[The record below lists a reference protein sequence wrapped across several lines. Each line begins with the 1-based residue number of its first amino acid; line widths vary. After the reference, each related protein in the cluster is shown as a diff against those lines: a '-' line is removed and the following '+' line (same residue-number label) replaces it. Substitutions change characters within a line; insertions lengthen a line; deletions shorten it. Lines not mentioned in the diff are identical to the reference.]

1 MKKMMLLLLLAF
13 AGSAEIA
20 IYRSARL
27 YYRASGKIG
36 DPQDR
41 IHVLDKA
48 VAAFPLNDRAH
59 FELGKAYFEL
69 GINHLADIPLRNSF
83 FDQSYRSLIRSL
95 SLNPSSIQAHF
106 HLAQTV
112 QYMDFLSL
120 PAEISAFEEYKKS
133 ALLTGHNTQVYYE
146 VGKILLSRWPDLSAS
161 ERAFT
166 QDILK
171 TMLAGKDAGKLL
183 SLLQV
188 WAVNVNDY
196 SVLDKIIPRD
206 KEILRTIAQFMGE
219 RSLSLEERQK
229 KLAEAEALEF
239 NEARFNY
246 DAAGRDIRLFRLG
259 EAAEKLAAA
268 RDLLSGIRFYQDLTH
283 ETLIERGEFE
293 ALSQNVRL
301 ALAECRIEETGRFE
315 EAEDDLLKY
324 LESERDVAAVARL
337 EGWLVD
343 RGLIDGGLDSDMKDF
358 RRLFFHILLSFKQN
372 RYRDISRVGDILR
385 RSFLVVPPAMVKDYV
400 KVLQIIGDSYQK
412 LDYIYEAE
420 SFYQK
425 ALEIEP
431 DNLEA
436 LSRLLRSQERM
447 NKEQNQ
453 REIEARIRKLTT
465 MGETVFEN
473 LRIGKG
479 QRHALPLVAAGG
491 KLDVVIEF
499 ENTEPAP
506 FVSIVFNGRV
516 VWERYLRG
524 SGCAFSVEPV
534 VGENRLQ
541 ILPVNRDVT
550 VRKMIVALHSGTGI
564 PGGIEGGGEFRISE
578 LFKKT

>member
-1 MKKMMLLLLLAF
+1 MKKLMLLLLLAF

-20 IYRSARL
+20 IYRSVHL
-27 YYRASGKIG
+27 YNQATGKIV

-41 IHVLDKA
+41 IHVLEKA
-48 VAAFPLNDRAH
+48 VGAFPLNDRAH

-69 GINHLADIPLRNSF
+69 GINHLTDIARRDSF
-83 FDQSYRSLIRSL
+83 FNQSYRSLIRSL
-95 SLNPSSIQAHF
+95 SLNPGSVQAHF

-120 PAEISAFEEYKKS
+120 PAEISSFEEYKKS

-146 VGKILLSRWPDLSAS
+146 VGKILLARWPDLSDA
-161 ERAFT
+161 ERVFT

-171 TMLAGKDAGKLL
+171 TMLAGKDAGKLQ

-206 KEILRTIAQFMGE
+206 KGILRTIAQFLGE

-239 NEARFNY
+239 NEARSNY
-246 DAAGRDIRLFRLG
+246 DAAGREIQLFRLS

-283 ETLIERGEFE
+283 EALIDRGEFE
-293 ALSQNVRL
+293 ALCRNVRL

-337 EGWLVD
+337 EGWLLD
-343 RGLIDGGLDSDMKDF
+343 RGLIDGRLDSDMKNF

-385 RSFLVVPPAMVKDYV
+385 RSLLVVPPAMVRDYV

-436 LSRLLRSQERM
+436 LSRLRRSQERM
-447 NKEQNQ
+447 NKEQSQ

-465 MGETVFEN
+465 LGETVFEN

-479 QRHALPLVAAGG
+479 QSHALPLVAAGG
-491 KLDVVIEF
+491 KLDIVIEF
-499 ENTEPAP
+499 EYSEPAP
-506 FVSIVFNGRV
+506 LVSVVFNGRV
-516 VWERYLRG
+516 VWERYFRG
-524 SGCAFSVEPV
+524 SGAAFSIEPD

-550 VRKMIVALHSGTGI
+550 LGRMSVVLPRE
-564 PGGIEGGGEFRISE
+564 PEYQGG
-578 LFKKT
+578 